1 MILMVWL
8 LLDRGGDIQSLKT
21 VTIKLQ
27 SALILLL
34 QFLESQR
41 KVVAESPVSGAL
53 PLWFRSLPLP
63 PPPLGPWTSYL
74 TSLCLSLPVQW

>member
-21 VTIKLQ
+21 VTVTLQ
-27 SALILLL
+27 SALILLLL

-41 KVVAESPVSGAL
+41 KVVAESAGSGAL

-63 PPPLGPWTSYL
+63 PLGPWTSYL
-74 TSLCLSLPVQW
+74 TSLCLRLPVQW